1 MLSLCSL
8 QPARKATEGLKELFI
23 HPPAHC
29 VECST
34 TFAEQYDHDANV
46 FHGKIVYQPVHA
58 TPVVNLHKGCEA
70 ASALMPACA
79 EPQVNGHAA
88 DLVAARMRMFI
99 FYEVPWRTKVKT
111 ILAPLMGSSTEAVM
125 APAVADC
132 SKLGYQKLY
141 RLLLDHV
148 SYSTCA
154 HCRFPQQPLP
164 LYKQVRG
171 AALLAET
178 PGLSLIAVRLLH
190 AGHPTPVALAN
201 SHFCHVTEQEGDCK
215 GAACSDQGGE
225 FPSSCPLHA
234 WQGQDGPAHH
244 AHPAAV
250 RH

>member
-46 FHGKIVYQPVHA
+46 FHGKTVYQPVHA
-58 TPVVNLHKGCEA
+58 TPVIKLHKGCEA
-70 ASALMPACA
+70 AAALMPACA

-99 FYEVPWRTKVKT
+99 FYEVPWRTKVNT

-154 HCRFPQQPLP
+154 HIRIHSSLCR
-164 LYKQVRG
+164 VTNE
-171 AALLAET
+171 ANALLCL
-178 PGLSLIAVRLLH
+178 PRHLVFPRVQYGSCMLCNPHLLFL
-190 AGHPTPVALAN
+190 PTLTCVY
-201 SHFCHVTEQEGDCK
+201 VTEQEGDCK